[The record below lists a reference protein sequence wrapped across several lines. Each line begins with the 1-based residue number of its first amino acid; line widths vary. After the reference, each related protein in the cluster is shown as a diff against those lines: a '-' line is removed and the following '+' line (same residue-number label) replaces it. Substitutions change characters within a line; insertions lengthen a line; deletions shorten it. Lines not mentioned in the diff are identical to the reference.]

1 MKIKSR
7 EITYR
12 SVIEQ
17 IFFEDESEL
26 IIKIGWPEGQESD
39 LDFNFNWVNGKPKW
53 AESINEMTFI
63 KGEDNE

>member
-17 IFFEDESEL
+17 VFFEDGTEL
-26 IIKIGWPEGQESD
+26 IIKTGWPEGQEYDFDID
-39 LDFNFNWVNGKPKW
+39 LNWITGKPDW
-53 AESINEMTFI
+53 A
-63 KGEDNE
+63 DNDEWSNKKEIVF